1 MQRLEKILKR
11 YDPAIW
17 VRFWG
22 SIMISTTSFML
33 FPLVVLYLHEHMGVN
48 MVTAA
53 ATTIFPALVGFSCK
67 WWVGTLADRLGRR
80 PVILFSL
87 FFQSLVILG
96 MVFATKAWHI
106 YLFYSLNALG
116 QSMFF
121 PAANAQVADV
131 VPENQRAEAFALI
144 EMGWNMGA
152 AIGPALGALVYNF
165 DPTFLFLFQSLA
177 QFLFGV
183 LAFFKIP
190 ETLPRECRKRKKQEG
205 EELAQE
211 KAVSSRWG
219 FSVYIPLIAFTALAI
234 PVSLLDTQIYTVF
247 PLYLKEHFVEY
258 VTVYGILRTITG
270 AMIVFVQLPL
280 TRKTESAN
288 PSVILFVTYLF
299 FALYAL
305 IYGMAPFLWT
315 LIIAEICYTIADV
328 LVRPH
333 QQKMVS
339 LLAPKALRGRFFGIF
354 DMNASV
360 SNIVGPTTGS
370 FILSHWGGKPLFIGL
385 ALLSVTAGTTLYL
398 TVNRWFLRR
407 EPAMEK
413 TVQT

>member
-22 SIMISTTSFML
+22 SIMVSTTSFML
-33 FPLVVLYLHEHMGVN
+33 FPLVVLYLHEHMGVD

-67 WWVGTLADRLGRR
+67 WWVGSLADRFGRR

-87 FFQSLVILG
+87 FFQSLVMVG
-96 MVFATKAWHI
+96 MAFATKAWHI
-106 YLFYSLNALG
+106 YLLYSLNALG

-131 VPENQRAEAFALI
+131 VPENRRAEAFALI
-144 EMGWNMGA
+144 EMGWNVGA
-152 AIGPALGALVYNF
+152 AIGPALGAFVYNF
-165 DPTFLFLFQSLA
+165 DPTFLFLSQALA

-183 LAFFKIP
+183 LAYFKIP
-190 ETLPRECRKRKKQEG
+190 ETLPHNRSKKNMDG
-205 EELAQE
+205 GPTGE
-211 KAVSSRWG
+211 KAAPPRWD
-219 FSVYIPLIAFTALAI
+219 FSVYLPLIAFTALAI
-234 PVSLLDTQIYTVF
+234 PVSLLDTQIYSVF

-258 VTVYGILRTITG
+258 VTVYGILRTFTG
-270 AMIVFVQLPL
+270 ALVVFVQLPL

-288 PSVILFVTYLF
+288 PAVILLITYVS
-299 FALYAL
+299 FALFAL
-305 IYGMAPFLWT
+305 IYGLAPFIWA
-315 LIIAEICYTIADV
+315 LIVAEVCYTVADV

-339 LLAPKALRGRFFGIF
+339 ILAPKALRGRFFGIF

-360 SNIVGPTTGS
+360 SNILGPVTGS

-385 ALLSVTAGTTLYL
+385 ALLLVSAGMTLYL
-398 TVNRWFLRR
+398 TVNRWFLKRV
-407 EPAMEK
+407 PALEK
-413 TVQT
+413 SVSS

>member
-1 MQRLEKILKR
+1 MQRFEKIIKR
-11 YDPAIW
+11 YDPAVW

-22 SIMISTTSFML
+22 SIMVSTTSFML
-33 FPLVVLYLHEHMGVN
+33 FPLVVLYLHEHMGVD

-67 WWVGTLADRLGRR
+67 WWTGTLADRFGRR

-96 MVFATKAWHI
+96 MAFATKAWHI
-106 YLFYSLNALG
+106 YVFYSLNALG

-121 PAANAQVADV
+121 PAANAQIADV
-131 VPENQRAEAFALI
+131 VPENQRAESFALI

-165 DPTFLFLFQSLA
+165 DPTFLFLSQSLA
-177 QFLFGV
+177 QCLFGV
-183 LAFFKIP
+183 LAYFKIP
-190 ETLPRECRKRKKQEG
+190 ETLPKESRSVNKPTDEEQAG
-205 EELAQE
+205 EA
-211 KAVSSRWG
+211 ASPRWG
-219 FSVYIPLIAFTALAI
+219 FSVYLPLIAFTALAI
-234 PVSLLDTQIYTVF
+234 PISMLDTQIYTVF

-258 VTVYGILRTITG
+258 VTVYGILRTLTG
-270 AMIVFVQLPL
+270 AMVVFVQLPL

-288 PSVILFVTYLF
+288 PAIILLVTYLF

-305 IYGMAPFLWT
+305 IYGLAPFLWT

-339 LLAPKALRGRFFGIF
+339 ILAPKALRGRFFGIF

-360 SNIVGPTTGS
+360 SNIVAPTTGS

-385 ALLSVTAGTTLYL
+385 AVLLASAGTTLYL
-398 TVNRWFLRR
+398 TINRWFLKRV
-407 EPAMEK
+407 PAVEK
-413 TVQT
+413 SA